1 MCQGSQLPPASE
13 SDSGLST
20 LTGGHKVVKTFRED
34 GVNRTRN
41 SGGGGRGGKGECLH
55 GVWSEC
61 HEGPEPLLLSSQ
73 PLEEET
79 KMNAEVSSLKV
90 PAEGMFFLQCSSL
103 LLHRVSS
110 VLTELSETLAQT

>member
-1 MCQGSQLPPASE
+1 MGE
-13 SDSGLST
+13 
-20 LTGGHKVVKTFRED
+20 VVGD
-34 GVNRTRN
+34 
-41 SGGGGRGGKGECLH
+41 GKGEYLH
-55 GVWSEC
+55 GVWSRC

-90 PAEGMFFLQCSSL
+90 PVEGMFFLQCSSF

-110 VLTELSETLAQT
+110 IPTELSETLAQI